1 MRRPGG
7 WAESAARKERLRL
20 AEAQGELEESAAR
33 MVRAS
38 LAYLDTEQDL
48 PLSPLPTS
56 QPCIPIA
63 SRLGPLP
70 EKTIASSL
78 RMPILDRLGPL
89 LDEVTTEESAIPPQP
104 QKRKPGR
111 PPGKRRV
118 NASPLALLGTS
129 AKRRTGQHTK
139 PPTCRKKLSVEADP
153 RGKVTKARKCLNIV
167 KTDQRRG
174 TLFFTAGIA
183 LKTLRQISKLDLT
196 EKTQN
201 YLSLNELLETVQRK
215 LEAANV
221 DNISVESLISLE
233 EQFKTALSLTR
244 ARKTELMMQL
254 VKTLQEKVSA
264 LVFICRPGYCRL
276 RF

>member
-7 WAESAARKERLRL
+7 CAESAARKERLRL
-20 AEAQGELEESAAR
+20 AEAQGELEESAAH

-38 LAYLDTEQDL
+38 LAHLDTEQAL

-56 QPCIPIA
+56 QPCIPIG

-70 EKTIASSL
+70 EKTIASSS

-89 LDEVTTEESAIPPQP
+89 LDEVTTEENAIPPQP

-111 PPGKRRV
+111 PLGKRRV

-153 RGKVTKARKCLNIV
+153 RGKVTKARKV
-167 KTDQRRG
+167 KKAATNSGIPRDEEDNASDNVPICNLIPPSSRRMMD
-174 TLFFTAGIA
+174 F
-183 LKTLRQISKLDLT
+183 R
-196 EKTQN
+196 
-201 YLSLNELLETVQRK
+201 VQSNP
-215 LEAANV
+215 A
-221 DNISVESLISLE
+221 
-233 EQFKTALSLTR
+233 
-244 ARKTELMMQL
+244 
-254 VKTLQEKVSA
+254 
-264 LVFICRPGYCRL
+264 P
-276 RF
+276 